1 MKKKKNGMAYAYLAP
16 TLITI
21 LLVTCL
27 PILYTVILS
36 FTNYNMYHLGDYTFV
51 GADNYL
57 TVFSGSIKSVFFP
70 VLGWTIC
77 FAIFSTVGSYAM
89 GLLLAILLNNPH
101 MKESKIYRAIL
112 IVPWALPS
120 TIAIL
125 AWQGLL
131 NEQYGGINN
140 LLHVIGIAWNIPWLT
155 NPLWARIGLII
166 VNVWLGFPY
175 MMNVCLGGL
184 QSISTEY
191 YEAALVISSFAANF
205 NNFGNIYMITQGG
218 PARVD
223 NQFAGYTDIL
233 ASTTYKMT
241 TWSNRYELSATF
253 SVLIFIIV
261 GTFTLVNM
269 HLSGSFKEVD

>member
-112 IVPWALPS
+112 VLERVSNEVCYAVLGNDAPYARAL
-120 TIAIL
+120 
-125 AWQGLL
+125 
-131 NEQYGGINN
+131 N
-140 LLHVIGIAWNIPWLT
+140 
-155 NPLWARIGLII
+155 
-166 VNVWLGFPY
+166 
-175 MMNVCLGGL
+175 
-184 QSISTEY
+184 
-191 YEAALVISSFAANF
+191 
-205 NNFGNIYMITQGG
+205 G
-218 PARVD
+218 PAHGRNDLPALCPRAERKRLLYDDRTV
-223 NQFAGYTDIL
+223 F
-233 ASTTYKMT
+233 
-241 TWSNRYELSATF
+241 
-253 SVLIFIIV
+253 
-261 GTFTLVNM
+261 
-269 HLSGSFKEVD
+269 

>member
-89 GLLLAILLNNPH
+89 GLLLAILLNNTD
-101 MKESKIYRAIL
+101 RT
-112 IVPWALPS
+112 V
-120 TIAIL
+120 
-125 AWQGLL
+125 
-131 NEQYGGINN
+131 
-140 LLHVIGIAWNIPWLT
+140 GIA
-155 NPLWARIGLII
+155 
-166 VNVWLGFPY
+166 VH
-175 MMNVCLGGL
+175 
-184 QSISTEY
+184 
-191 YEAALVISSFAANF
+191 
-205 NNFGNIYMITQGG
+205 
-218 PARVD
+218 
-223 NQFAGYTDIL
+223 
-233 ASTTYKMT
+233 
-241 TWSNRYELSATF
+241 NRYSCMAG
-253 SVLIFIIV
+253 IA
-261 GTFTLVNM
+261 
-269 HLSGSFKEVD
+269 K